1 MNVGGNR
8 APLVPFTAMAEL
20 YHKMHSLTFPQ
31 APTPLASEWNTFF
44 VCDNRRKHTFSSIIL
59 VFTDILY
66 EGGRGSKTSER
77 GVGLEFPVGAVRL
90 VRRHRDWGF
99 IRYLF
104 SFFDS
109 IFAYLEKDF

>member
-1 MNVGGNR
+1 MII
-8 APLVPFTAMAEL
+8 A
-20 YHKMHSLTFPQ
+20 
-31 APTPLASEWNTFF
+31 ASA
-44 VCDNRRKHTFSSIIL
+44 FSSIIL

-104 SFFDS
+104 SFFKS